1 MDNWDEQKKF
11 FPGDAGWLEG
21 LERMEVGF
29 TRPWSLYILI
39 TGLVAS

>member
-11 FPGDAGWLEG
+11 FPGDAGRLEG
-21 LERMEVGF
+21 LERMEVEF
-29 TRPWSLYILI
+29 TCPWALYILI